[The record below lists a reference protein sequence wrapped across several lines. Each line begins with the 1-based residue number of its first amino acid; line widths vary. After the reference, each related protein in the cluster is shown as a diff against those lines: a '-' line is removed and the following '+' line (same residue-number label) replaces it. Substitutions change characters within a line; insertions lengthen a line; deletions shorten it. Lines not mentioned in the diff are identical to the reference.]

1 MKKEEERQKPRMR
14 HRYLFAWLYGIGL
27 TGYAVFSILYVFVIP
42 HGTVSIDEL
51 ATALNVSTEVSSTTG
66 EETKEDD
73 QAQSDKT
80 VNKTK
85 AETGNKTAK
94 RSGVRSSSKN
104 GNKNKTGSKSRSSAE
119 DEAAGQSESGQSVVK
134 DEAAEQSESA
144 NSAVQDEAA
153 LQSVSGQSTFSGEV
167 LDVSTCEQDGLKVTM
182 TTGYIYDTKVY
193 IADVVLT
200 DGNSLLT
207 GLAEDSFGRNVT
219 EKTSDIASRLGAVLA
234 VNGDFY
240 GFRDEGYVI
249 RNGYLYRSEKSDDDA
264 EDFVVYADGSCEII
278 REGDISAEELLEKGA
293 VQVYSF
299 GPALVQ
305 GGSVI
310 VGADDEVDKSMTSNP
325 RTAIGYVSEN
335 HFVLVVSDGRTDESE
350 GLSLEQLA
358 SVMQEAGC
366 VSAYN
371 LDGGGSSTMYY
382 QGEVYNNPTTNGSIK
397 ERKVSDIVYVK

>member
-1 MKKEEERQKPRMR
+1 M
-14 HRYLFAWLYGIGL
+14 
-27 TGYAVFSILYVFVIP
+27 
-42 HGTVSIDEL
+42 
-51 ATALNVSTEVSSTTG
+51 
-66 EETKEDD
+66 
-73 QAQSDKT
+73 
-80 VNKTK
+80 
-85 AETGNKTAK
+85 
-94 RSGVRSSSKN
+94 
-104 GNKNKTGSKSRSSAE
+104 
-119 DEAAGQSESGQSVVK
+119 VK

-144 NSAVQDEAA
+144 SSAAQDEAA

-305 GGSVI
+305 GGSVT

-358 SVMQEAGC
+358 LVMQEAGC